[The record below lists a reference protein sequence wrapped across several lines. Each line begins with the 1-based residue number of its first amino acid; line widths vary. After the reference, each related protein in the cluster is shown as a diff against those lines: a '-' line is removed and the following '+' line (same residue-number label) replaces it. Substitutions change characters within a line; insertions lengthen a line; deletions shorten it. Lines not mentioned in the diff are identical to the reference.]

1 MLGDGMRRPLL
12 LHPDFV
18 CPSIASIEVE
28 VDRFAS
34 DMLELRYLLRGAI
47 EQLAIPPAAASQ
59 RTDGLWQHSCFEAF
73 VRGRGRD
80 YFELNLSPSG
90 QWAAYHFDAYRA
102 GMRDEAAVPP
112 PAIETETV
120 SKSLLLRARIDLR
133 DVSER
138 LPEGSW
144 RLGLSAVMEE
154 IDGNKSYWALAH
166 PPGKADF
173 HHDDCFALN
182 LPAAK
187 QS

>member
-1 MLGDGMRRPLL
+1 MPLQLL
-12 LHPDFV
+12 LHPDFA
-18 CPSIASIEVE
+18 CPPLTRIEVDIE
-28 VDRFAS
+28 RSGSGVLD
-34 DMLELRYLLRGAI
+34 LRYFLRGAI
-47 EQLAIPPAAASQ
+47 EQLAIPPPAASE

-80 YFELNLSPSG
+80 YFEFNLSPSG

-112 PAIETETV
+112 PAIETEAV
-120 SKSLLLRARIDLR
+120 SESLLLRARIDLR
-133 DVSER
+133 DVNQR
-138 LPEGSW
+138 LPEGIW
-144 RLGLSAVMEE
+144 RLGLSAVIEE

-166 PPGKADF
+166 PPGQPDF
-173 HHDDCFALN
+173 HHDDCFALD